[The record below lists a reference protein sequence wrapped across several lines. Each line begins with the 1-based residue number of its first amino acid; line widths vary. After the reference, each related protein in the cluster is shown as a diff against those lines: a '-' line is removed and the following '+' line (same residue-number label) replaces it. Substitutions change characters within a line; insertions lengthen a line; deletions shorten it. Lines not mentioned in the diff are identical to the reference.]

1 MPEKQLRM
9 WNFDQPLSDG
19 EVLMAFAGEQLMT
32 RREVAVKLR
41 RSKSPTLVSRLNRLA
56 QEGLLLREFY
66 TLPNGVDMHVYSLTA
81 AGLQAVYEI
90 SGENPVFAPLEEG
103 A

>member
-19 EVLMAFAGEQLMT
+19 EVLLAFIGEQLMT
-32 RREVAVKLR
+32 RREVAQKLR
-41 RSKSPTLVSRLNRLA
+41 RAKSPTLVSRMNRLA
-56 QEGLLLREFY
+56 SEGLLHVEFY
-66 TLPNGVDMHVYSLTA
+66 TLPNGVDMWVYSLTEQGQTA
-81 AGLQAVYEI
+81 AMIAAEDATY
-90 SGENPVFAPLEEG
+90 FAPLEEG